1 MPKRPRSHAL
11 EEFSRN
17 RLHDLFT
24 QIGWVVWDL
33 HPDYGEDLLVRI
45 FIDGNASHYS
55 FFVQAKATDHIER
68 YMDNEGEYIHFPID
82 VEHLTYWEQF
92 GEPVVLTVWDAISD
106 ITYWEI
112 IQDYLRINGVKP
124 SPRKKL
130 RISIPTTHILNT
142 SGLEDILSRT
152 KLRFQRFELMSE
164 SVSALIGWLQEHLNI
179 RVEYEPD
186 EDCLGIY
193 YLEDSDGHET
203 GEMDVFLLGDIANE
217 MAEAL
222 HIKPEIIQ
230 DFHIGLGLRR
240 REKQ

>member
-1 MPKRPRSHAL
+1 MPKRTRSHEL
-11 EEFSRN
+11 EETSRV
-17 RLHDLFT
+17 RLREAFNKC
-24 QIGWVVWDL
+24 GWVVWDL

-45 FIDGNASHYS
+45 FIDGMASHYS
-55 FFVQAKATDHIER
+55 FFVQAKATDHIEK
-68 YMDNEGEYIHFPID
+68 YLDKESKYIHFPID

-124 SPRKKL
+124 SSRKN
-130 RISIPTTHILNT
+130 ISVSIPTTHVLNT

-179 RVEYEPD
+179 RVEYEPGD
-186 EDCLGIY
+186 DSIGIY
-193 YLEDSDGHET
+193 YLEGSDGHET
-203 GEMDVFLLGDIANE
+203 GEMDVFLIGDIANE

-222 HIKPEIIQ
+222 HIEPEIFQ